1 RLGEDGCKAE
11 VVPSAAVVG
20 GGGAPGV
27 ELDSWAL
34 SLPERY
40 AEPLRTGDP
49 AILGRVLHGR
59 LLLDLRAVPEGA
71 DHRVRAA
78 VLSVED

>member
-1 RLGEDGCKAE
+1 RQRKAD

-40 AEPLRTGDP
+40 AAPLRTGEP
-49 AILGRVLHGR
+49 PVLGRVARGR
-59 LLLDLRAVPEGA
+59 LLLDLRCVPEHA
-71 DHRVRAA
+71 DPTVRAA
-78 VLSVED
+78 VLAVPDGD